1 MLTTTYK
8 GKRGRFVTLLGT
20 PDFLARPILP
30 RNRTQFMEKK
40 KKKKEKQIFSKIV
53 RANKLKR
60 QRTQQMNNDHFDRS
74 CCQHLQEATKKTFSF
89 TVN

>member
-30 RNRTQFMEKK
+30 RNRTQFMEKRK
-40 KKKKEKQIFSKIV
+40 KKGKANIFENCTCQQVKKAKNTADE
-53 RANKLKR
+53 
-60 QRTQQMNNDHFDRS
+60 QRP
-74 CCQHLQEATKKTFSF
+74 L
-89 TVN
+89 